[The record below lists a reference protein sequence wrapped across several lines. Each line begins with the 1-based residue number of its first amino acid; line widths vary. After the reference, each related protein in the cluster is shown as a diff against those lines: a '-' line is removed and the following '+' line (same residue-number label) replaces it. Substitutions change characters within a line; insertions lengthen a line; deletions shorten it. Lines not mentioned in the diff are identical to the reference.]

1 MKFVAVTVFG
11 LLLTLGACVAP
22 PIRLSIDDTMPDRFA
37 ANGNFAGCIDAA
49 TAVANYYQAL
59 DPIRTAN
66 ARYDAASCAEA
77 LGDRETALYDYRL
90 SQQADPTF
98 YLART
103 AELLADA
110 PLKAPRTI
118 VAQAR
123 AHVTKRLQDQLD
135 SATRQAFAAE
145 PALDPA
151 PAYVLPE
158 LPSPALPSPAPALRL
173 APPPRAPRAAAEIV
187 VGAARPSPN
196 EFACLRVEGEQIHN
210 RCDQPLLARY
220 CGVAS
225 CAGANGHDT
234 PGQSAPGQRTLLLP
248 PGVTQKVGPVT
259 WLVACRLSE
268 VVHNGSCRS
277 ETSAN

>member
-1 MKFVAVTVFG
+1 MKFVPVTVLG

-22 PIRLSIDDTMPDRFA
+22 PIQLSIDDTMPDRFA

-49 TAVANYYQAL
+49 TDLANHYQAL

-77 LGDRETALYDYRL
+77 LGDRDTALYDYRL

-110 PLKAPRTI
+110 PLKAPQTV

-135 SATRQAFAAE
+135 SATRLAFAAE
-145 PALDPA
+145 PTPDPTPVA
-151 PAYVLPE
+151 VSPE
-158 LPSPALPSPAPALRL
+158 SPMPTPALRL

-187 VGAARPSPN
+187 VDAARPSPN
-196 EFACLRVEGEQIHN
+196 GFACLRVEGEQIHN
-210 RCDQPLLARY
+210 QCDQPLLARY

-234 PGQSAPGQRTLLLP
+234 PGQPAPGQRTLLLP
-248 PGVTQKVGPVT
+248 PGVTQKVGPVA

-277 ETSAN
+277 EASAN